1 MPKATE
7 AIDQEYDDYYDEEI
21 TDDDFGIILG
31 PNGELKSVFLPTDE
45 TAEIPETF
53 YAILEIFGISDV
65 SEIEGKPTIH

>member
-1 MPKATE
+1 MSKLTE
-7 AIDQEYDDYYDEEI
+7 VNQEEYDDYYDEEI

-45 TAEIPETF
+45 NAEIPETF
-53 YAILEIFGISDV
+53 YAILEIFGINDV